1 MKKILEDYLWNEIN
15 YVNDER
21 WNGEFY
27 RTPRDVIKEMIERK
41 WIESPKQAYATLN
54 KWTGKG
60 IYEYGSCLDLGWKCN
75 RRNIGEQKA

>member
-41 WIESPKQAYATLN
+41 WIESPKQA
-54 KWTGKG
+54 
-60 IYEYGSCLDLGWKCN
+60 
-75 RRNIGEQKA
+75 